1 MQVSIE
7 NKIRIGFGIG
17 LVFLLLTGAVAY
29 WSASWAAGAFHT
41 VEKTERMLDLLR
53 GTLTAI
59 LDVET
64 GTRGFVITGKTP
76 FLEPFNQGQ
85 IHLNQLLRELRS
97 ATEKDPIQRRRLTEL
112 EPLIAAKIDA
122 AKKSIA
128 IDSGKSQPIANEA
141 ALDESKRLMDA
152 IRVVIAEMESVER
165 GRLARRSADAERT
178 FHITIVIVG
187 LSAGMAIVLAGIAS
201 VIAQRDYNRRRQAE
215 EERDRFFTLTR
226 DLVCFAGFDGYFKL
240 VNPAWERV
248 LGYSKDELL
257 ARPFGEFVHPEDQA
271 ITASQA
277 EKLSRGVEVIQFENR
292 YRAKDGS
299 YHWFSWNARASVSA
313 KAIYATARD
322 ITEQKHSSEQ
332 IIRLNTDLQQRA
344 AELEEANKELEA
356 FSYSVSHDLRA
367 PLRHIGGFVSQLEKS
382 ASSQLDEKSRR
393 YLKIISDAARQMG
406 ALIDDLLVFS
416 RMARTEMQ
424 NRPVNLTAVAD
435 GVIASLEEETGNRK
449 IVWKSQP
456 LPEIHGDPAMLRQV
470 FVNLIANAVKYTRP
484 RTQAEIEIGC
494 TEKPE
499 EFVFHVR
506 DNGVGFDMEFAHKLF
521 GVFQRLHRDEEF
533 EGTGIGLA
541 NVRRIVRRHGGNTWA
556 EGKVNEGATF
566 YFTIPKHKKATA

>member
-1 MQVSIE
+1 EDPVQ
-7 NKIRIGFGIG
+7 
-17 LVFLLLTGAVAY
+17 
-29 WSASWAAGAFHT
+29 
-41 VEKTERMLDLLR
+41 R
-53 GTLTAI
+53 GKL
-59 LDVET
+59 
-64 GTRGFVITGKTP
+64 
-76 FLEPFNQGQ
+76 
-85 IHLNQLLRELRS
+85 
-97 ATEKDPIQRRRLTEL
+97 IQL
-112 EPLIAAKIDA
+112 EPLIAVKVAA

-128 IDSGKSQPIANEA
+128 IEPGQSQPLTSEA
-141 ALDESKRLMDA
+141 ALEEGKVVMDA
-152 IRVVIAEMESVER
+152 IRRVIGEMESVER
-165 GRLARRSADAERT
+165 ERLARRSADARRT
-178 FHITIVIVG
+178 FHITMVIVS
-187 LSAGMAIVLAGIAS
+187 LSAGMAVLLAGIAS

-248 LGYSKDELL
+248 LGYAHDELL
-257 ARPFGEFVHPEDQA
+257 ARPFVEFVHPEDRA

-332 IIRLNTDLQQRA
+332 ITRLNADLQQRA

-382 ASSQLDEKSRR
+382 GGSQLDEKSRR

-406 ALIDDLLVFS
+406 ALIDDLLLFS

-424 NRPVNLTAVAD
+424 NRPVNLTAVAE
-435 GVIASLEEETGNRK
+435 GVIASLEEETRQRK

-456 LPEIHGDPAMLRQV
+456 LPQIQGDPAMLRQV
-470 FVNLIANAVKYTRP
+470 FVNLMANAVKYTRP
-484 RTQAEIEIGC
+484 REQAEIEIGC
-494 TEKPE
+494 TENAE
-499 EFVFHVR
+499 EFVFYVR
-506 DNGVGFDMEFAHKLF
+506 DNGVGFEMEFAHKLF